1 MMFRRLS
8 MILGLCSAML
18 LAGCASGQFAF
29 DEPELRSIL
38 VVPVINE
45 TNSVE
50 ADTLMHA
57 TATTPLA
64 NMGYYA
70 FPVDTVKFVLESE
83 SLYEP
88 ERVRELG
95 PVKLAE
101 MFHADSV
108 LFIKVTYWD
117 AQYIVLNTKTKVTAE
132 YELFKADGTS
142 LWKDTVTFAKDS
154 SSQNAS
160 LLGRRRCRHQPCG
173 SRLPP
178 PGQERQCLRPSPL
191 ARRSSRPRGR
201 RKDSAEAVMPS
212 DSRQL

>member
-1 MMFRRLS
+1 MFRRLS

-18 LAGCASGQFAF
+18 LAGCASGPRQFAF

-88 ERVRELG
+88 ERVRELD

-142 LWKDTVTFAKDS
+142 LWKDTVTFVKDS

-160 LLGRRRCRHQPCG
+160 LIGLMVDAAVAAINRAAPDFR
-173 SRLPP
+173 
-178 PGQERQCLRPSPL
+178 PL
-191 ARRSSRPRGR
+191 A
-201 RKDSAEAVMPS
+201 KSANVYALRHWHVGPHVLEAAEKA
-212 DSRQL
+212 QQKQ

>member
-1 MMFRRLS
+1 MFRRLS

-18 LAGCASGQFAF
+18 LAGCASGPRQFAF

-142 LWKDTVTFAKDS
+142 LWKDTVTFVKAS

-160 LLGRRRCRHQPCG
+160 LIGLMVDAAVAAINRAAPDFR
-173 SRLPP
+173 
-178 PGQERQCLRPSPL
+178 PL
-191 ARRSSRPRGR
+191 A
-201 RKDSAEAVMPS
+201 KSANVYALRHWHVGPHVLEAAEKA
-212 DSRQL
+212 QQKQ

>member
-1 MMFRRLS
+1 

-18 LAGCASGQFAF
+18 LAGCASGPRQFAF

-160 LLGRRRCRHQPCG
+160 LLGLMVDAAVAAINRAAPDFRSLAKSANAYALRHWHVGPHV
-173 SRLPP
+173 L
-178 PGQERQCLRPSPL
+178 E
-191 ARRSSRPRGR
+191 A
-201 RKDSAEAVMPS
+201 AEKT
-212 DSRQL
+212 QQKQ

>member
-1 MMFRRLS
+1 
-8 MILGLCSAML
+8 MIVGLCSAML
-18 LAGCASGQFAF
+18 LAGCASGPRQFAF

-142 LWKDTVTFAKDS
+142 LWKDTVTFVKDS

-160 LLGRRRCRHQPCG
+160 LIGLMVDAAVAAINRAAPDFR
-173 SRLPP
+173 
-178 PGQERQCLRPSPL
+178 PL
-191 ARRSSRPRGR
+191 A
-201 RKDSAEAVMPS
+201 KSANVYALRHWHVGPHVLEAAEKA
-212 DSRQL
+212 QQKQ

>member
-1 MMFRRLS
+1 MFRRLS

-18 LAGCASGQFAF
+18 LAGCASGPRQFAF

-132 YELFKADGTS
+132 YELFKADGT
-142 LWKDTVTFAKDS
+142 V
-154 SSQNAS
+154 N
-160 LLGRRRCRHQPCG
+160 
-173 SRLPP
+173 
-178 PGQERQCLRPSPL
+178 GQ
-191 ARRSSRPRGR
+191 AF
-201 RKDSAEAVMPS
+201 
-212 DSRQL
+212 

>member
-1 MMFRRLS
+1 

-18 LAGCASGQFAF
+18 LAGCASGPRQFAF

-160 LLGRRRCRHQPCG
+160 LLGLMVDAAVAAINRAAPDFR
-173 SRLPP
+173 
-178 PGQERQCLRPSPL
+178 PL
-191 ARRSSRPRGR
+191 A
-201 RKDSAEAVMPS
+201 KSANAYALRHWHVGPHVLEAAEKT
-212 DSRQL
+212 QQKQ

>member
-1 MMFRRLS
+1 MFRRLS

-18 LAGCASGQFAF
+18 LAGCASGPRQFAF

-108 LFIKVTYWD
+108 LFIMVTYWD

-142 LWKDTVTFAKDS
+142 LWKDTVTFVKDS

-160 LLGRRRCRHQPCG
+160 LIGLMVDAAVAAINRAAPDFR
-173 SRLPP
+173 
-178 PGQERQCLRPSPL
+178 PL
-191 ARRSSRPRGR
+191 A
-201 RKDSAEAVMPS
+201 KSANVYALRHWHVGPHVLEAAEKA
-212 DSRQL
+212 QQKQ

>member
-1 MMFRRLS
+1 

-18 LAGCASGQFAF
+18 LAGCASGPRQFAF

-108 LFIKVTYWD
+108 LFIKVTYWN

-142 LWKDTVTFAKDS
+142 LWKDTVTFVKDS

-160 LLGRRRCRHQPCG
+160 LIGLMVDAAVAAINRAAPDFR
-173 SRLPP
+173 
-178 PGQERQCLRPSPL
+178 PL
-191 ARRSSRPRGR
+191 A
-201 RKDSAEAVMPS
+201 KSANVYALRHWHVGPHVLEAAEKA
-212 DSRQL
+212 QQKQ

>member
-1 MMFRRLS
+1 

-18 LAGCASGQFAF
+18 LAGCASGPRQFAF

-142 LWKDTVTFAKDS
+142 LWKDTVTFVKDS
-154 SSQNAS
+154 SRQNAS
-160 LLGRRRCRHQPCG
+160 LIGLMVDAAVAAINRAAPDFR
-173 SRLPP
+173 
-178 PGQERQCLRPSPL
+178 PL
-191 ARRSSRPRGR
+191 A
-201 RKDSAEAVMPS
+201 KSANVYALRHWHVGPHVLEAAE
-212 DSRQL
+212 

>member
-1 MMFRRLS
+1 

-18 LAGCASGQFAF
+18 LAGCASGPRQFAF

-95 PVKLAE
+95 PDKLAE

-142 LWKDTVTFAKDS
+142 LWKDTVTFVKDS

-160 LLGRRRCRHQPCG
+160 LIGLMVDAAVAAINRAAPDFR
-173 SRLPP
+173 
-178 PGQERQCLRPSPL
+178 PL
-191 ARRSSRPRGR
+191 A
-201 RKDSAEAVMPS
+201 KSANVYALRHWHVGPHVLEAAEKA
-212 DSRQL
+212 QQKQ

>member
-1 MMFRRLS
+1 

-18 LAGCASGQFAF
+18 LAGCASGPRQFAF

-142 LWKDTVTFAKDS
+142 LWKDTVTFVKDS
-154 SSQNAS
+154 SNQNAS
-160 LLGRRRCRHQPCG
+160 LIGLMVDAAVAAINRAAPDFR
-173 SRLPP
+173 
-178 PGQERQCLRPSPL
+178 PL
-191 ARRSSRPRGR
+191 A
-201 RKDSAEAVMPS
+201 KSANVYALRHWHVGPHVLEAAEKA
-212 DSRQL
+212 QQKQ

>member
-1 MMFRRLS
+1 

-18 LAGCASGQFAF
+18 LAGCASGPRQFAF

-142 LWKDTVTFAKDS
+142 LWKDTVTFVKDS

-160 LLGRRRCRHQPCG
+160 LLGLMVDAAVAAINRAAPDFR
-173 SRLPP
+173 
-178 PGQERQCLRPSPL
+178 PL
-191 ARRSSRPRGR
+191 A
-201 RKDSAEAVMPS
+201 KSANVYALRHWHVGPHVLEAAEKA
-212 DSRQL
+212 QQKQ

>member
-1 MMFRRLS
+1 MFRRLS

-18 LAGCASGQFAF
+18 LAGCASGPRQFAF

-108 LFIKVTYWD
+108 LFIKVTYW
-117 AQYIVLNTKTKVTAE
+117 
-132 YELFKADGTS
+132 
-142 LWKDTVTFAKDS
+142 KDTVTFVKDS

-160 LLGRRRCRHQPCG
+160 LIGLMVDAAVAAINRAAPDFR
-173 SRLPP
+173 
-178 PGQERQCLRPSPL
+178 PL
-191 ARRSSRPRGR
+191 A
-201 RKDSAEAVMPS
+201 KSANVYALRHWHVGPHVLEAAEKA
-212 DSRQL
+212 QQKQ

>member
-1 MMFRRLS
+1 MFRRLS

-18 LAGCASGQFAF
+18 LAGCASGPRQFAF

-160 LLGRRRCRHQPCG
+160 LLGLMVDAAVAAINRAAPDFR
-173 SRLPP
+173 
-178 PGQERQCLRPSPL
+178 PL
-191 ARRSSRPRGR
+191 A
-201 RKDSAEAVMPS
+201 KSANAYALRYWHVGPHVLEAAEKT
-212 DSRQL
+212 QQKQ